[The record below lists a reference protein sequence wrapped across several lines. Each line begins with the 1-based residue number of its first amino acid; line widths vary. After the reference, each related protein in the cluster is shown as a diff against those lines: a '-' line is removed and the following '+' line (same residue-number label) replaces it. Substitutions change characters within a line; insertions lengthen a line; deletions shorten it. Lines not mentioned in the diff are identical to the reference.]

1 MVEVRDDGIWLR
13 KLDGSVI
20 TVPLAMIS
28 KADRE
33 YVKQATQPSSPRMSA
48 AEREEFL
55 ASLPEWKKRRVALDQ
70 MHRVEEFRI
79 FYALTGHDALPDP
92 MDSND
97 NGVPDKIENIAI
109 QLVVARSVYVD
120 VMKLRHPLESP
131 RYKDAK
137 YVDVHVATMPLDPN
151 AKKSNGQAGD
161 AIINFNRPTDPEGG
175 YPAITIDISNDLK
188 FDNLTPAHELF
199 HSFQYGYTMFKTSW
213 FLEGTARWAEFA
225 LRAGAGQ
232 PGYLPKT
239 KQEIQELFNAKYEAS
254 KFWYTLASMSDT
266 QGKLRIPIE
275 LRRTRYI
282 GNTKTVIEDDVLY
295 GSAFT
300 KKLLESLDRTD
311 DVASQE
317 NNLEP
322 YGWKEARQRSAENNP
337 YIWSATVEVVR
348 DSLRRSPQVW
358 TMLRA
363 LGPST

>member
-1 MVEVRDDGIWLR
+1 
-13 KLDGSVI
+13 
-20 TVPLAMIS
+20 MIS